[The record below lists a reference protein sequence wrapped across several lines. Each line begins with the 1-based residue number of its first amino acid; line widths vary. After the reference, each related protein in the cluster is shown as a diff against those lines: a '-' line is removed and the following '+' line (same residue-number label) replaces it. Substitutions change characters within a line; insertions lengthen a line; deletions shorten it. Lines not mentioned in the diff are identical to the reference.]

1 MEDAVRGASPFT
13 PYSVFNSVIGAF
25 RDWASNRGLGMR
37 GDEYVSNEIA
47 RMAREVGLSPSELL
61 RMSKLKPDAAK
72 LLLDRMDALHLDPGT
87 LAKNDPSTMRDLQ
100 RLCSDCASKKQ
111 CERDLVRHRD
121 DPTWRQYCPNVG
133 TLDTLQFEAVNTRCG
148 NKHRWV

>member
-1 MEDAVRGASPFT
+1 MLASNPFA
-13 PYSVFNSVIGAF
+13 PHPIFRSLSAIL
-25 RDWASNRGLGMR
+25 RDWARNRGPDLR
-37 GDEYVSNEIA
+37 LDECASNEIA